1 MWKVAKLNKT
11 YTKEEYE
18 SEYKTLLTKILA
30 FSSLVEVDNMDKMIH
45 SLSNIN
51 ENTQKK
57 LTGSSQAVQAEVE
70 YDEKWLL
77 ENGKVL

>member
-1 MWKVAKLNKT
+1 MWKVTKLNKT

-51 ENTQKK
+51 ENAQKK